1 MEILEI
7 KDGWKIM
14 RARIMKGGGVYV
26 DLPTRF
32 GQRGAEFRESIVLE
46 NRGWRFT
53 STQDGDI
60 DYIFHV
66 WLKDDGSVAWAND
79 MTHGIEYVREKY
91 NPNYPNCGYLN
102 DTLELLYKVSQEV
115 RAYQKR
121 ELPVRDLFET
131 RKRYLDAALKILGY
145 DSIDAVAEGLDPSKG
160 CLGLTKVV
168 DELEKYRDLSIWVY
182 SLGKAGDY
190 DQMKCRA
197 TDDETKEDMVE
208 YYAPVKEQV
217 EQYVEFIERRAKE
230 LEEKRRVLPGYKL
243 NMKDKMGEFSYDA
256 YEAKVK
262 SVAMLLLELNADLL
276 TNDQKAKFGF
286 GEFVVVDD
294 ITIKDRIS
302 SLIDSEEFNTACRL
316 EDEFAYAESQE
327 LVERMKVITDEE
339 LEKLGLT
346 REDVVRLLSGELED
360 LEERQSSVDNQEK
373 IRKKYYSKVNRKPKA
388 KSEDDE
394 IIY

>member
-1 MEILEI
+1 
-7 KDGWKIM
+7 
-14 RARIMKGGGVYV
+14 
-26 DLPTRF
+26 
-32 GQRGAEFRESIVLE
+32 
-46 NRGWRFT
+46 
-53 STQDGDI
+53 
-60 DYIFHV
+60 
-66 WLKDDGSVAWAND
+66 
-79 MTHGIEYVREKY
+79 
-91 NPNYPNCGYLN
+91 
-102 DTLELLYKVSQEV
+102 
-115 RAYQKR
+115 
-121 ELPVRDLFET
+121 
-131 RKRYLDAALKILGY
+131 
-145 DSIDAVAEGLDPSKG
+145 
-160 CLGLTKVV
+160 
-168 DELEKYRDLSIWVY
+168 
-182 SLGKAGDY
+182 
-190 DQMKCRA
+190 MKCRA

-360 LEERQSSVDNQEK
+360 LEERQSSVDDQEK